1 MNTFNYINKET
12 ENNSIFIIRDFKN
25 KNDCKLEE
33 ITIQILIQGKIIHL
47 IILLMNIKIIKL
59 IIIL

>member
-1 MNTFNYINKET
+1 MNYINKET
-12 ENNSIFIIRDFKN
+12 ENNSVFIIRDFKN
-25 KNDCKLEE
+25 KYDCKLEE

-47 IILLMNIKIIKL
+47 IILLMNIKIIIL

>member
-47 IILLMNIKIIKL
+47 IILLMNIKIIIL

>member
-33 ITIQILIQGKIIHL
+33 ITIQILI
-47 IILLMNIKIIKL
+47 
-59 IIIL
+59 